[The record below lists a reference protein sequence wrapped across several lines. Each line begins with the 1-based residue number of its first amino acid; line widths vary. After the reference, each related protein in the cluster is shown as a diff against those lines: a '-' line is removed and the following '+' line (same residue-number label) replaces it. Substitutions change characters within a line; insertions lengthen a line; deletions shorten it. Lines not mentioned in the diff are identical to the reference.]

1 MEVRRVWEENF
12 RVYGAR
18 KVWRQLNREQ
28 IPVAKCTTERLMRK
42 LGIRGVVRGKGY
54 KTTIPDLLAERP
66 ADLVQRTFTASH
78 PNQLWV
84 ADITY
89 VAPRRGVVYTALVI
103 DVFARRIVGIDASW
117 KHPTGRAREGIL

>member
-1 MEVRRVWEENF
+1 MLELEVRRVWEENF

-28 IPVAKCTTERLMRK
+28 IPVTKCTTERLMRK

-66 ADLVQRTFTASH
+66 ADLAERKFTALH
-78 PNQLWV
+78 RNQLWV

-89 VAPRRGVVYTALVI
+89 VATWHGVV
-103 DVFARRIVGIDASW
+103 
-117 KHPTGRAREGIL
+117 